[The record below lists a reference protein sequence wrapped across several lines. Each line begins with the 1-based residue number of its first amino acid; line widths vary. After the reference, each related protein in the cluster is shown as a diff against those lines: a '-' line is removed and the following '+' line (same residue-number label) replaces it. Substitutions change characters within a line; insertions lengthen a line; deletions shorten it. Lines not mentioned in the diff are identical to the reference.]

1 MYVFNPST
9 GKAEEVGSL
18 WIWGQFVQQSEFQD
32 TNKLWRN
39 ISLMIWTKQS
49 YNTQQAQR
57 REHGSDSVPRLSLGP
72 LLSFNT
78 VPKAGKLRTE
88 PLILSIPCQRL
99 QKPGPDAGQEV
110 NGMMMGRGFIPVSTL
125 SSLNWVGR
133 NYYHIGCW
141 WRVQPV
147 FWRSWSSPVR
157 YCHSIS
163 TGTDLHYPIKPAA
176 SGWWGSW
183 LRPVHSMGM
192 NESPDTVLRQW
203 SQCHGQKHCF
213 MEKHDHGFSKSISR
227 SFGSMVNRKKKKSK
241 CRSRISV

>member
-1 MYVFNPST
+1 
-9 GKAEEVGSL
+9 
-18 WIWGQFVQQSEFQD
+18 
-32 TNKLWRN
+32 
-39 ISLMIWTKQS
+39 MIWTKQS

-78 VPKAGKLRTE
+78 VPKAGKLRKE

-99 QKPGPDAGQEV
+99 QKPGSDAGQEV

-157 YCHSIS
+157 YCHPIS

-183 LRPVHSMGM
+183 LRPVRSMGM
-192 NESPDTVLRQW
+192 NESPDTVFRQW

-213 MEKHDHGFSKSISR
+213 MEKHDHGFSKSMSR
-227 SFGSMVNRKKKKSK
+227 SFGSRVNRKKKKK
-241 CRSRISV
+241 ANVDPE